1 MKHIKSTETIG
12 KELGYSSPDMQ
23 YAAVVGCL
31 SAKVQ
36 LIANEIE
43 RLREGIED
51 GGAFVED
58 YERTI
63 RNIETILE
71 SVIE

>member
-12 KELGYSSPDMQ
+12 KELGYSNPEMQ
-23 YAAVVGCL
+23 YAAVTGCL

-36 LIANEIE
+36 LIVNEIE
-43 RLREGIED
+43 RLREGIEE

-63 RNIETILE
+63 RNIEMILE
-71 SVIE
+71 NVIE